1 MLDKKTD
8 VSDSLEN
15 NENSKNERKKE
26 EEKGES
32 EEINN
37 EKKINDL
44 IKEKNNFIEKI
55 TSIAKEDLEKNNHF
69 KSFLFS
75 YQRKR
80 TAMEE
85 EDESNISL
93 ILRESE
99 KNTEPEKASK
109 KIIISKSTTFHGQDS
124 LDEELDPKF
133 IPNRSSLCPLQ
144 EDNKNWDMP
153 KKF

>member
-1 MLDKKTD
+1 MLDKKTEA
-8 VSDSLEN
+8 SESLEN
-15 NENSKNERKKE
+15 IENSKNEIKKE
-26 EEKGES
+26 EEKDES
-32 EEINN
+32 KEINN

-99 KNTEPEKASK
+99 IQNQK
-109 KIIISKSTTFHGQDS
+109 K
-124 LDEELDPKF
+124 L
-133 IPNRSSLCPLQ
+133 
-144 EDNKNWDMP
+144 P
-153 KKF
+153 KKL

>member
-1 MLDKKTD
+1 MIKKTD

-15 NENSKNERKKE
+15 NENSKNEIKKE
-26 EEKGES
+26 EEKNES
-32 EEINN
+32 KEINN

-44 IKEKNNFIEKI
+44 IKEKYNFIEKI
-55 TSIAKEDLEKNNHF
+55 ASIAKEDLEKNNHF

-99 KNTEPEKASK
+99 KNMNQK
-109 KIIISKSTTFHGQDS
+109 K
-124 LDEELDPKF
+124 L
-133 IPNRSSLCPLQ
+133 
-144 EDNKNWDMP
+144 P
-153 KKF
+153 KKL